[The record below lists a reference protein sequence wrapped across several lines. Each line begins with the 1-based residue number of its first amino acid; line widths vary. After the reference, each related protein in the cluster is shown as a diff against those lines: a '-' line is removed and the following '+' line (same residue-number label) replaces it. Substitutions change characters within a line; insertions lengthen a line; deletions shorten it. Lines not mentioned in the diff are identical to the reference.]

1 MFNKITLLFKEY
13 TNMNNKIKIITVG
26 STEIVAHELLGA
38 VKKIFSD
45 EVDIRAMALSSV
57 PNDKIADIFVALPT
71 RVKEAA
77 QIIPM
82 EKIISMELVP
92 DLSFYL
98 QVAKIP
104 QGEKVIIFNN
114 NRAQGEK
121 LIEYCKKHDL
131 HHISYDVIA
140 YDELPSNKVIEVIS
154 DKKYI
159 LGAETIVGSGG
170 CLFTSYANH
179 IKKDAKIISAKRFVT
194 FESTKAL
201 MRKVYHVNYQF
212 LSNEVAQI
220 SNNLNS
226 EIQQICYI
234 MEEMN
239 ISFEETS
246 STVNSL
252 NEKMTVEAAKITSIV
267 DTSKTLSD
275 ATKNIGDVIETI
287 KKISNQ
293 TNLLALNA
301 AIEAARAGE
310 HGKGFGVVAQ
320 EVRKLA
326 TESRS
331 SVDRIK
337 TNIINIQQVVQ
348 DMTPL
353 LQDLSKEIN
362 LNKENI
368 ANISSSTQKDKT
380 AMGEI
385 TEALNN
391 IKHTSN
397 NLVSTFS
404 NLLK

>member
-1 MFNKITLLFKEY
+1 M
-13 TNMNNKIKIITVG
+13 TNTVKIITVG
-26 STEIVAHELLGA
+26 STEVVACELLGA

-45 EVDIRAMALSSV
+45 EVDAKAMALSHVS
-57 PNDKIADIFVALPT
+57 NDKIADIFVALPT

-82 EKIISMELVP
+82 EKIVSMELVP

-98 QVAKIP
+98 EVAKIP

-114 NRAQGEK
+114 NKAQGEK
-121 LIEYCKKHDL
+121 LIEYCKRYDL
-131 HHISYDVIA
+131 HHISYDVVA
-140 YDELPSNKVIEVIS
+140 YDELSSDKVIEAIS

-159 LGAETIVGSGG
+159 LGAVTIVGPGG
-170 CLFTSYANH
+170 CLLTNYANH

-220 SNNLNS
+220 SHNLNS
-226 EIQQICYI
+226 KIQQICYI
-234 MEEMN
+234 IEEIN
-239 ISFEETS
+239 SSIEETS
-246 STVNSL
+246 STIYSL
-252 NEKMTVEAAKITSIV
+252 NEKMTIEAAKVISIV

-310 HGKGFGVVAQ
+310 HGRGFGVVAQ

-326 TESRS
+326 TESHS

-337 TNIINIQQVVQ
+337 THIINIQKVAQ
-348 DMTPL
+348 DIAPL
-353 LQDLSKEIN
+353 LQGLSREISS
-362 LNKENI
+362 NKESI
-368 ANISSSTQKDKT
+368 ASISSSYQRDKT
-380 AMGEI
+380 AIGEI
-385 TEALNN
+385 TETINN
-391 IKHTSN
+391 IKHTSD
-397 NLVSTFS
+397 NLVHTFS